1 MARNLIASKLVESV
15 RSRAMIPDDTEVYTD
30 DAILEIL
37 NEEIDV
43 GLLDTLL
50 TLHEEHLVTYTD
62 TTATTQDEVR
72 KRLVIPHRAVG
83 SKLRDVHALVGQS
96 SYELSRIS
104 LEEIGDYNNYPYA
117 NYVGTD
123 LFYVEGDE
131 IVVVSPRIGSSGTFR
146 LYYHIRPNY
155 IVMED
160 KCAQILEIDSDTGVI
175 SFEKV
180 PSDFSSLTHL
190 DFVQNKTPNK
200 ILATDIEVV
209 EVSVANKTVT
219 VNPTSLP
226 KRLQVGDWV
235 CFPEQSPYPNVPTE
249 LHPILAQRAA
259 VFILEAMGDSQNLA
273 NAKVKLGQM
282 EKSVQ
287 KLLDNR
293 VEGANKKIK
302 SRHGFLQN
310 KMGSRNRVRR
320 GRW

>member
-1 MARNLIASKLVESV
+1 MARNLIATKLVESV
-15 RSRAMIPDDTEVYTD
+15 RSRAMIPDDTLVYTD
-30 DAILEIL
+30 EAILEIL

-62 TTATTQDEVR
+62 TKAINQDEMR

-96 SYELSRIS
+96 AYELSRIS
-104 LEEIGDYNNYPYA
+104 LEEIGDYNNYPYV

-131 IVVVSPRIGSSGTFR
+131 IVVVSPRSGTAGMFR
-146 LYYHIRPNY
+146 LYYHIRPNV

-160 KCAQILEIDSDTGVI
+160 KCAQITEIDTTTGI
-175 SFEKV
+175 LSFSTV
-180 PSDFSSLTHL
+180 PSSFSSLVKFDL
-190 DFVQNKTPNK
+190 VQNNTPNK
-200 ILATDIEVV
+200 ILATDLEVV
-209 EVSVANKTVT
+209 EVSVANKTVELD
-219 VNPTSLP
+219 PTSIP
-226 KRLQVGDWV
+226 TRLQVGDWV
-235 CFPEQSPYPNVPTE
+235 CFPEESPYPNLPTE

-259 VFILEAMGDSQNLA
+259 VYILEAMGDAQNLS
-273 NAKVKLGQM
+273 NARSKLAQM